1 MKNNKTLN
9 YEDRKNVDKILD
21 ILDSIFLKE
30 RPGIIRCKF
39 CGATTIGRPHRIAE
53 IRHLEE
59 FPRNNP
65 DFPYGQDLEPLSTA
79 KINQHRMAGIEINAI
94 LNNARPGLFWE
105 LYEKQQSYLDS
116 FMEVSSDE
124 EIRP

>member
-1 MKNNKTLN
+1 MNKKKEFLS
-9 YEDRKNVDKILD
+9 YEDRKSADKILD

-30 RPGIIRCKF
+30 RAGIIRCKY
-39 CGATTIGRPHRIAE
+39 CGATTIGRPSRIAE

-79 KINQHRMAGIEINAI
+79 KINEHRMASVDIYAI
-94 LNNARPGLFWE
+94 LDNASPGLFWE
-105 LYEKQQSYLDS
+105 LYEKKQTYLDS
-116 FMEVSSDE
+116 FDEVQS
-124 EIRP
+124 